1 MDFSDTMESI
11 KIPLVDTVLKRAE
24 EYQKYVKFRWNE
36 EFNIIQASLLL
47 SFIIKAALL
56 YNVSEVVS
64 LLQNLSTDVYIQ

>member
-11 KIPLVDTVLKRAE
+11 KIPLVDTVLKWAE

-56 YNVSEVVS
+56 YNMSEVVS